1 MSGCGL
7 LVRALEWWPEGSGNS
22 LAGHNKGKWI
32 ADDLEAFRQAPGSQ
46 AMKLDD
52 LKARL
57 RSSAKA
63 FRENTVYD
71 SEGDPLADR
80 SSR

>member
-1 MSGCGL
+1 
-7 LVRALEWWPEGSGNS
+7 
-22 LAGHNKGKWI
+22 
-32 ADDLEAFRQAPGSQ
+32 
-46 AMKLDD
+46 MKLDD

-71 SEGDPLADR
+71 SEGDPLPRTGSGVRTMDMVERVALYDL
-80 SSR
+80 SALKEVVG